1 MRIVHQRNVT
11 RFRSWQILRRAG
23 LAAAILGALG
33 ATTLFAADSVK
44 VEDPLQSPG
53 WRYFYNN
60 QYDSAIAYFN
70 KEVKEQPNNAAAY
83 NHLAQSILYRELFR
97 NGALESQLVT
107 GNNPFLRRPKVNIS
121 DENREKFESTIEKAE
136 SLAQGQLEKEKDDS
150 QALYDL
156 SVTYGLRANFN
167 FLVDKA
173 WKEALHNATESRT
186 YSNKVLDVQP
196 GLTDAYLIQGLHDY
210 VVGSL
215 PFYLRM
221 VGFLAGFHGDRE
233 KGLQELQNV
242 AENGVLNKYDA
253 RILLAVIYRREHRP
267 QDAIPLLQHL
277 AQTFPHNDL
286 LQLEQVQMYSDAG
299 NKEAALAVLA
309 KVERLKTEQVDGYR
323 QIPIEKIRY
332 LRGNLLFWYGDIGPA
347 LEEIKSVTSK
357 TTNLD
362 LNTEVLAWLRLGQL
376 YDLEGQHGNA
386 VFAYKRTMKAA
397 PSSPAA
403 SEAKSYITSPYK
415 RKSSNT

>member
-1 MRIVHQRNVT
+1 MAAVLLSGVGAAT
-11 RFRSWQILRRAG
+11 L
-23 LAAAILGALG
+23 LAAGP
-33 ATTLFAADSVK
+33 VK
-44 VEDPLQSPG
+44 VQDPLQSPG

-60 QYDSAIAYFN
+60 QYDSAIEYFSR
-70 KEVKEQPNNAAAY
+70 ETREQPDNPAAY
-83 NHLAQSILYRELFR
+83 NHLAQSVLYRELFR
-97 NGALESQLVT
+97 NGALESELVT
-107 GNNPFLRRPKVNIS
+107 GNNPFLRRAKVNIS
-121 DENREKFESTIEKAE
+121 DENREKFENAVDKAE
-136 SLAQGQLEKEKDDS
+136 SLAQRQLKKQNDDA

-167 FLVDKA
+167 FLVDKS

-186 YSNKVLDVQP
+186 YSNKVIEIQP
-196 GLTDAYLIQGLHDY
+196 GLTDAYLIQGVHDY

-221 VGFLAGFHGDRE
+221 AGFLAGFHGDRE

-242 AENGVLNKYDA
+242 ARNGVLNKYDA
-253 RILLAVIYRREHRP
+253 RILLAIIYRREHRP
-267 QDAIPLLQHL
+267 KDAIPLLQDL
-277 AQTFPHNDL
+277 ARIFPHNDL

-309 KVERLKTEQVDGYR
+309 KVQKLKAEQVEGYR
-323 QIPIEKIRY
+323 EIPIEKIRY

-347 LEEIKSVTSK
+347 LEEIKAVTSK

-403 SEAKSYITSPYK
+403 SEAKSYIASPYK
-415 RKSSNT
+415 RKPSNT

>member
-1 MRIVHQRNVT
+1 
-11 RFRSWQILRRAG
+11 
-23 LAAAILGALG
+23 LAAAVVLGA
-33 ATTLFAADSVK
+33 FAATVLAADPVK

-60 QYDSAIAYFN
+60 QYDSAIAYFS
-70 KEVKEQPNNAAAY
+70 KEVRDQPDNPAAY

-97 NGALESQLVT
+97 NGALESELVT
-107 GNNPFLRRPKVNIS
+107 GNNPFLRSPKVSIT
-121 DENREKFESTIEKAE
+121 DENREKFNNAIDKAE
-136 SLAQGQLEKEKDDS
+136 SLAQERLKNHADDAR
-150 QALYDL
+150 ALYDL

-186 YSNKVLDVQP
+186 YSNRVLEVQP

-242 AENGVLNKYDA
+242 AQHGVLNKYDA

-267 QDAIPLLQHL
+267 QDAIPLLRDL

-299 NKEAALAVLA
+299 DKQAALAVLA
-309 KVERLKTEQVDGYR
+309 KVEKLKTEQVEGYR
-323 QIPIEKIRY
+323 DIPIEKIRY
-332 LRGNLLFWYGDIGPA
+332 LRGNLLFWYGDIRPA
-347 LEEIKSVTSK
+347 LEEIKAVTSK
-357 TTNLD
+357 TNNLD

-376 YDLEGQHGNA
+376 YDLQGQHGNA

-397 PSSPAA
+397 PFSAAA

>member
-1 MRIVHQRNVT
+1 M
-11 RFRSWQILRRAG
+11 FRRAG
-23 LAAAILGALG
+23 LAVSILGAFC
-33 ATTLFAADSVK
+33 ATTLFASDPVK
-44 VEDPLQSPG
+44 VHDPLQSPG

-60 QYDSAIAYFN
+60 QFDSAIAYFS
-70 KEVKEQPNNAAAY
+70 KEVQQQPANPAAY
-83 NHLAQSILYRELFR
+83 NHLAQSVLYRELFR
-97 NGALESQLVT
+97 NGALESELVT

-121 DENREKFESTIEKAE
+121 DENREKFGNAVDKAE
-136 SLAQGQLEKEKDDS
+136 SLAQECLKKQDDDA

-186 YSNKVLDVQP
+186 YSNKVLEVQP

-242 AENGVLNKYDA
+242 AQHGVLNKYDA

-267 QDAIPLLQHL
+267 QDAIPLLQDL

-299 NKEAALAVLA
+299 NKQAALAVLA
-309 KVERLKTEQVDGYR
+309 KVQTLKTEQVEGYR
-323 QIPIEKIRY
+323 EIPIEKIRY

-347 LEEIKSVTSK
+347 LEEIKAVTSK
-357 TTNLD
+357 TNSLD

-376 YDLEGQHGNA
+376 YDLKGQHGNA

>member
-1 MRIVHQRNVT
+1 MNVAISRNWRIL
-11 RFRSWQILRRAG
+11 WRAG
-23 LAAAILGALG
+23 LVAAILGAFS
-33 ATTLFAADSVK
+33 AIAFAADPVEVK
-44 VEDPLQSPG
+44 DPLQSPG

-60 QYDSAIAYFN
+60 QYDSAIAYFSR
-70 KEVKEQPNNAAAY
+70 EVREQPNNAAAY

-97 NGALESQLVT
+97 NGALESELVT
-107 GNNPFLRRPKVNIS
+107 GNNPFLRSPKVNIS
-121 DENREKFESTIEKAE
+121 DENRQKFRDAVDKAE
-136 SLAQGQLEKEKDDS
+136 SLAQDRLKEQGNDAR
-150 QALYDL
+150 ALYDL

-186 YSNKVLDVQP
+186 YSNKVLEVQP
-196 GLTDAYLIQGLHDY
+196 SLTDAYLIQGLHDY

-221 VGFLAGFHGDRE
+221 VGFLAGFHGDRD
-233 KGLQELQNV
+233 KGLQELKEV
-242 AENGVLNKYDA
+242 AQHGVLNKYDA

-267 QDAIPLLQHL
+267 KDAIPLLQDL

-299 NKEAALAVLA
+299 NKQAALEVLA
-309 KVERLKTEQVDGYR
+309 KVEKLKADQVEGYR
-323 QIPIEKIRY
+323 EIPIEKIRY

-347 LEEIKSVTSK
+347 LEEIKAVTSK
-357 TTNLD
+357 TNNLD

-386 VFAYKRTMKAA
+386 VFAYTRTMKAA
-397 PSSPAA
+397 PSSAAA
-403 SEAKSYITSPYK
+403 SEAKSYISSPYK
-415 RKSSNT
+415 RKSSNS